1 MYLKPIFSV
10 YSDELS
16 CHSLLVQVFVANPRK
31 PDAINSILFKN
42 KDKLVAYLRNFHN
55 DRDDYQFAE
64 EKALVIDT
72 LVGLAKPETQYSC
85 LH

>member
-1 MYLKPIFSV
+1 
-10 YSDELS
+10 
-16 CHSLLVQVFVANPRK
+16 VQVFVANPRK

-55 DRDDYQFAE
+55 DRDDDQFAE